1 MAETSLD
8 RRTPGSSF
16 GALYVVATPIGN
28 LSDLGQRA
36 ADTLRK
42 VRWVAAED
50 TRVSRVLLD
59 RIGATARLLTVHQ
72 HNEHAAA
79 ATLIDRLRDGD
90 DVALVTDAGTPA
102 ISDPGSQIVAAAH
115 AQGLRV
121 VPIPGAC
128 APVTLLS
135 AAGLPPSPFLFE
147 GFLPPKDKARDERLH
162 ALRRH
167 ADAIGAHVLLF
178 EAPHR
183 IERTLAAIARSHGP
197 ARRLVVGRELTKKF
211 EQIVRLDAGEAL
223 AWLEARPEHRR
234 GEFVIAIAATA
245 RDGGGGGGGGNGN
258 DGGAGTGSG
267 TGSRGT
273 GHDEG
278 GDGSPTARPAGAVP
292 PIGGQAPAAETA
304 GTERDAG
311 LESELVDWPAA
322 ARGLATPRALL
333 QRLLRDLP
341 TSRAVRLAEELTGQP
356 HKALYALAL
365 SLKRDDN

>member
-1 MAETSLD
+1 MPAAPATMTMKTVTTETAVATDTASEAAAAADAEPSHD
-8 RRTPGSSF
+8 RQTPGSRF

-36 ADTLRK
+36 GDTLRH

-59 RIGATARLLTVHQ
+59 RIGASARLLTVHQ
-72 HNEHAAA
+72 HNEHSAA
-79 ATLIDRLRDGD
+79 ATLIGRLRDGD
-90 DVALVTDAGTPA
+90 DVALITDAGTPA

-121 VPIPGAC
+121 IPIPGPS

-167 ADAIGAHVLLF
+167 ADALGAHVLLF

-183 IERTLAAIARSHGP
+183 IDRTLAAIARSHGP
-197 ARRLVVGRELTKKF
+197 ARRLVIGRELTKKF
-211 EQIVRLDAGEAL
+211 EQIVTLDAGEAL
-223 AWLEARPEHRR
+223 AWLDARPEHRR
-234 GEFVIAIAATA
+234 GEFVIAIAADAAPPTGTLSPA
-245 RDGGGGGGGGNGN
+245 SDA
-258 DGGAGTGSG
+258 AG
-267 TGSRGT
+267 
-273 GHDEG
+273 
-278 GDGSPTARPAGAVP
+278 PPA
-292 PIGGQAPAAETA
+292 
-304 GTERDAG
+304 DAG

-322 ARGLATPRALL
+322 AHGLATPRALL

-365 SLKRDDN
+365 SLKRDDD